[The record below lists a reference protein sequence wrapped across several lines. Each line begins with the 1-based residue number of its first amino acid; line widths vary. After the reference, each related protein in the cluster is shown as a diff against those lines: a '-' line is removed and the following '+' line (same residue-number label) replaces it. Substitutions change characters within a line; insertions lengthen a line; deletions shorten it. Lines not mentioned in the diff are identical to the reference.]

1 MKTNDD
7 LMQMILISLLKLMIE
22 NDNKLIY
29 PKGCKGLTA
38 ECEYN
43 GIRYKLVF
51 APADNF
57 RTVLTGGENNENE

>member
-7 LMQMILISLLKLMIE
+7 LMQMILISLLKLTIE
-22 NDNKLIY
+22 HNN
-29 PKGCKGLTA
+29 KGLTA

-51 APADNF
+51 APADDF
-57 RTVLTGGENNENE
+57 RMVSKEGESDDI

>member
-7 LMQMILISLLKLMIE
+7 LMQMILISLLKLTIE

-51 APADNF
+51 APADDF
-57 RTVLTGGENNENE
+57 RMISNGGESDEL

>member
-7 LMQMILISLLKLMIE
+7 LMQMILVSLLKLKLE
-22 NDNKLIY
+22 NKDCRGI
-29 PKGCKGLTA
+29 TS

-51 APADNF
+51 APADDF
-57 RTVLTGGENNENE
+57 RMLSKEGESDE

>member
-7 LMQMILISLLKLMIE
+7 LMQMILVSLLKLKLE
-22 NDNKLIY
+22 NKD
-29 PKGCKGLTA
+29 CKGLTA

-51 APADNF
+51 APADDF
-57 RTVLTGGENNENE
+57 RMITGD

>member
-51 APADNF
+51 APSDDFKMVSDNTE
-57 RTVLTGGENNENE
+57 REDKK